1 MNKKII
7 LLVLSIFIVAFAIG
21 SVIAE
26 EQKESAEI
34 KMLSEDTL
42 KNGDNIELQ
51 LVDAKGNP
59 IASQNLNISF
69 EANGK
74 LENYSVVTDKDGK
87 AFLVLFNEEL
97 GDHKVIVNYSGNE
110 KFNPFKLETSIKIVE
125 GESTSEDTED
135 ESTASTVQYDH
146 LLPLQVILQNY
157 TTVRNTTS
165 ITIPTELFTAVKVT
179 EPMLSKLIWHIRM
192 LNKELQKPEAPT

>member
-110 KFNPFKLETSIKIVE
+110 KYNPFKLETSIKIVE

-135 ESTASTVQYDH
+135 QHRA
-146 LLPLQVILQNY
+146 
-157 TTVRNTTS
+157 
-165 ITIPTELFTAVKVT
+165 
-179 EPMLSKLIWHIRM
+179 IW
-192 LNKELQKPEAPT
+192 

>member
-125 GESTSEDTED
+125 GESTSEDTLKNGD
-135 ESTASTVQYDH
+135 N
-146 LLPLQVILQNY
+146 I
-157 TTVRNTTS
+157 
-165 ITIPTELFTAVKVT
+165 
-179 EPMLSKLIWHIRM
+179 
-192 LNKELQKPEAPT
+192 ELQLVDAKGNPIASQSLNISFEANGK